1 MMIIKEVFTFPTVS
15 SKDVDSIEE
24 YKNKNRHF
32 YHQLTII
39 QISSKMNSFL
49 SVVTANTFTIET
61 IRMIGTESNSLV
73 FLSFFTSPLYRLK
86 FCEEKFFHHS
96 KLWTVII
103 GICLLDII
111 EPVDGQSPFM
121 KSKKRRYKL
130 IPFYD
135 GDIKISDPS
144 KPVRFL
150 KDLEKQ
156 GLVQFCHIH

>member
-1 MMIIKEVFTFPTVS
+1 MT
-15 SKDVDSIEE
+15 
-24 YKNKNRHF
+24 NKV
-32 YHQLTII
+32 IM
-39 QISSKMNSFL
+39 K
-49 SVVTANTFTIET
+49 
-61 IRMIGTESNSLV
+61 LV
-73 FLSFFTSPLYRLK
+73 Q
-86 FCEEKFFHHS
+86 S